1 MAKGPRQQPIP
12 RPKHQAPPANNAWDD
27 LNELSN
33 QAGALLSSSIGE
45 VRTMASNAEL
55 TAAIGDREKLM
66 QNLQVFRKD
75 SERLTGQLTQL
86 KGLHQDRS
94 GNANNPDELMHAL
107 NVGARYQEL
116 VGDIQNTLLPSA
128 ARLSELYLD
137 AASDR
142 EPVPSNTEA

>member
-27 LNELSN
+27 LNELSG
-33 QAGALLSSSIGE
+33 QAGSLLSTSIGE
-45 VRTMASNAEL
+45 VRNMASNAEL
-55 TAAIGDREKLM
+55 TAAIGDRAALM
-66 QNLQVFRKD
+66 ENLQVFRKD
-75 SERLTGQLTQL
+75 SERLTQQLTAL
-86 KGLHQDRS
+86 NNLHKDRS